1 MPGITFRTME
11 SSVTIYD
18 GIWGNQISYDTNSD
32 LTISYYNK
40 HILRNQSERNID
52 YS

>member
-18 GIWGNQISYDTNSD
+18 GIWGNQISYDTNSH
-32 LTISYYNK
+32 LSISYYYN
-40 HILRNQSERNID
+40 HIFWNLSEREMMLT
-52 YS
+52 